1 MEISILSEKHTLI
14 TLYVHLLWKLI
25 WTTVEHQSVLMEP
38 LVGTW
43 GPPTDPGNRTL
54 PVIGIC
60 TCAAVSVGS
69 SVPSTSR
76 PAPQHRLRHRAE
88 DSGSAALDSE
98 HGPHRLSRGRWREI
112 AGGRGFPGLWPQHG
126 GRLGCGT
133 LWRSPA
139 PAPRPAR
146 PVLGALHTRSGWA
159 PQSPAPLGRAPASQ
173 GPLSCTVPTP
183 PAGPASGLGVP
194 RARVSLQ
201 APRAHLHPEPRLSAH
216 SGQGVLTVSSP
227 CTLCAG
233 LFPGAQLQARKIREH
248 LCHPVG
254 GTSLVA

>member
-14 TLYVHLLWKLI
+14 TLYVHLFWKLI

-133 LWRSPA
+133 VWRSPA

-159 PQSPAPLGRAPASQ
+159 PQSPAPLGGRLHPKDPSPAQSQ
-173 GPLSCTVPTP
+173 VPQQALLVAWGSHEPMSPCRPYVPTSTLSP
-183 PAGPASGLGVP
+183 
-194 RARVSLQ
+194 VSL
-201 APRAHLHPEPRLSAH
+201 HI
-216 SGQGVLTVSSP
+216 
-227 CTLCAG
+227 
-233 LFPGAQLQARKIREH
+233 QARG
-248 LCHPVG
+248 C
-254 GTSLVA
+254 

>member
-1 MEISILSEKHTLI
+1 M
-14 TLYVHLLWKLI
+14 
-25 WTTVEHQSVLMEP
+25 
-38 LVGTW
+38 VGTW

-54 PVIGIC
+54 PVIGIR

-98 HGPHRLSRGRWREI
+98 HGPHRLSRGGWRQI

-126 GRLGCGT
+126 GRRGVWGRVEESCP
-133 LWRSPA
+133 SPA
-139 PAPRPAR
+139 ASTASA
-146 PVLGALHTRSGWA
+146 GGTCTRGPGGHHSL
-159 PQSPAPLGRAPASQ
+159 QHPLGRAPASQ

-194 RARVSLQ
+194 RAHVSLQ